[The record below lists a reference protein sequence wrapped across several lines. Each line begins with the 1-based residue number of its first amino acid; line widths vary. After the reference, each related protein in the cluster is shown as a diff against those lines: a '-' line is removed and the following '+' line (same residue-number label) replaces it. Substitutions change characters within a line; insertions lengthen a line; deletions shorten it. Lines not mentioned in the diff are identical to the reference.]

1 MAVTL
6 GKCLAVACR
15 APRRP
20 QVAQHAEPT
29 RVLQGSAGHSS
40 LAVGAVRIPLEASGR
55 CHSGRLVEAE
65 VFVLVS
71 AIAGALELRSASSRE
86 SRLVILP
93 RPDARPRPNRAT

>member
-1 MAVTL
+1 MAVNL

-20 QVAQHAEPT
+20 QLAQHAEPT
-29 RVLQGSAGHSS
+29 RVLQGSAGHSG
-40 LAVGAVRIPLEASGR
+40 LAVGAVRILLEASGR

-71 AIAGALELRSASSRE
+71 AIAGALELRSTSSRE
-86 SRLVILP
+86 SRLVIG
-93 RPDARPRPNRAT
+93 RT